1 MHTILKNQSFEE
13 KLALSDVK
21 KMYKAIVTKTVW
33 YKHNQK
39 QQWNHME
46 SFIKDLPMKKNMV
59 YDKCAM
65 AYQWEQRIHFI
76 NAIEGIK

>member
-1 MHTILKNQSFEE
+1 
-13 KLALSDVK
+13 
-21 KMYKAIVTKTVW
+21 
-33 YKHNQK
+33 
-39 QQWNHME
+39 ME

-65 AYQWEQRIHFI
+65 AYQWEQRIHLI